1 MLNQSSQ
8 SQDNQG
14 KGRKTSIVI
23 ALLLLLAVITIGYA
37 SLSAS
42 LNISGTSKIK
52 DNTWNVGPDERDPDV
67 IVCPTGETCTIN
79 PQNEDPARDP
89 RDLEPDDGEDICTDP
104 ADQTTCTP
112 GNGAVIWMDGNTVYF
127 KHVLTE
133 PGDVFTFTAKYTNN
147 GSVDAKIASVST
159 SELNATAQQFLTY
172 TATYEDGTAVQV
184 GDELPAGQSKTFK
197 ITVAYKS
204 TVTTLPTEAQLAA
217 INEDGNGAKSLFTVQ
232 YEQK

>member
-52 DNTWNVGPDERDPDV
+52 DNTWNVGPDEHDPDV

-79 PQNEDPARDP
+79 PQNEDPARNP
-89 RDLEPDDGEDICTDP
+89 EDLEPDDGEDICTDP
-104 ADQTTCTP
+104 ADPTTCTP

-133 PGDVFTFTAKYTNN
+133 PGDVFTFTTKFTNS
-147 GSVDAKIASVST
+147 GSIDAKVASVSK
-159 SELNATAQQFLTY
+159 SALSATAQKFLTY
-172 TATYEDGTAVQV
+172 DVTYDDDTAVTV
-184 GDELPAGQSKTFK
+184 GDTLAAGSDHVFK
-197 ITVAYKS
+197 V
-204 TVTTLPTEAQLAA
+204 TVTYRSDISALPTAEEYAA
-217 INEDGNGAKSLFTVQ
+217 IRETASLFTVN
-232 YEQK
+232 YEQA